1 VVVTR
6 NTTFKNEK
14 REVWRESFLCGSK
27 FKSPRLLHQW
37 HWRARLTEGSLSCN
51 KEVLFALLLLAKF
64 LQKKKKKKKKK
75 DIFFHLLTDSYLAIV
90 WFFSHC
96 LSRALTSVSNP
107 LDGFY

>member
-1 VVVTR
+1 MVVTR

-64 LQKKKKKKKKK
+64 LQKKKKKR
-75 DIFFHLLTDSYLAIV
+75 YL
-90 WFFSHC
+90 FPSSDRF
-96 LSRALTSVSNP
+96 LSGYSLVFLP
-107 LDGFY
+107 LFIKSFDLC